1 MRVLPIT
8 NPTMVFDAEIN
19 NVIKILREGGVILYP
34 TDTIWGLGCDATND
48 EAVKKI
54 FRIKS
59 RADSKSLIILV
70 DSDTMLGRYVKEVPD
85 IAYELI
91 DVSDKPLTI
100 IYPGAKNLAASIP
113 AEDGSVGIRICND
126 DFCNE
131 LIRRFRKPV
140 VSTSANISG
149 ESSPSFFKEINGKII
164 QAVDYVVDYKKEDRQ
179 RNFPSPVIKIEVNGT
194 IQIIRK

>member
-1 MRVLPIT
+1 MGHQIT
-8 NPTMVFDAEIN
+8 TPTMVFDSEIN

-34 TDTIWGLGCDATND
+34 TDTIWGLGCDATNN

-54 FRIKS
+54 FGIKS
-59 RADSKSLIILV
+59 RTDSKSLIILV

-91 DVSDKPLTI
+91 EVSDKPITI

-126 DFCNE
+126 MFCNE
-131 LIRRFRKPV
+131 LIRKFRKPI

-149 ESSPSFFKEINGKII
+149 QPTPSFFKEIQGKII
-164 QAVDYVVDYKKEDRQ
+164 QSVDYVVDYKREDRQ
-179 RNFPSPVIKIEVNGT
+179 KNLPSPVIKIELNGT
-194 IQIIRK
+194 VKIIRK

>member
-1 MRVLPIT
+1 MVHRIT
-8 NPTMVFDAEIN
+8 TPTMVFDGEIN
-19 NVIKILREGGVILYP
+19 NAIRILREGGVILYP

-70 DSDTMLGRYVKEVPD
+70 DSDNMLGRYIKEVPE

-91 DVSDKPLTI
+91 DVSDKPITI

-113 AEDGSVGIRICND
+113 AEDGTVGIRICND
-126 DFCNE
+126 EFCNE
-131 LIRRFRKPV
+131 LIRRFRKPI

-149 ESSPSFFKEINGKII
+149 EPSPSSYKEIRGTII
-164 QAVDYVVDYKKEDRQ
+164 QAVDYVVDYKREDRQ
-179 RNFPSPVIKIEVNGT
+179 KNLPSPIIKVELNGT
-194 IQIIRK
+194 IKIIRK